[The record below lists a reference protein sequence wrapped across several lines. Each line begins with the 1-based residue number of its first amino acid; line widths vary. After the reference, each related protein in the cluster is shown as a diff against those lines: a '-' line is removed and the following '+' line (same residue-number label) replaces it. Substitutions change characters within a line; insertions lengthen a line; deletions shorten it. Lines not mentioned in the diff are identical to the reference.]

1 MTFVFSFLDFPYH
14 TLNIVFFF
22 FFLEKHTLNIVREML
37 TDVIRVLVN
46 NLFKESFYGEKKKN
60 N

>member
-22 FFLEKHTLNIVREML
+22 FLEKDTLNIVREML
-37 TDVIRVLVN
+37 TDIIRILVN
-46 NLFKESFYGEKKKN
+46 NLFKESFYGEKKKSN
-60 N
+60 